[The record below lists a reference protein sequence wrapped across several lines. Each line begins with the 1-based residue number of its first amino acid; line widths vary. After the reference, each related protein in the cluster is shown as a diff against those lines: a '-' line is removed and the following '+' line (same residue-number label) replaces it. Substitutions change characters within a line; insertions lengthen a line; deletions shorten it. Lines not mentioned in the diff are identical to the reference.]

1 MRGIYLEEV
10 ERVARQ
16 TFAMWNREPASPSYG
31 SFDRPY
37 WGWKYKDFSD
47 ATLQYG
53 VRLAV
58 EYAVARQL
66 TDNLSPLLKGYADF
80 CVSIQLADGSFN
92 QCYPNERTPGVIYDI
107 LSTLV
112 YVRRSPF
119 LEDSDARDQLD
130 QVIERAVDFALRT
143 EEKHGE
149 VANHLAEYAYE
160 LLNYVEYSGND
171 KARIKAEQYI
181 DRFLGAFEPDEGWFL
196 EYNGP
201 DPGYQSRCLRY
212 LVKIADILGRDELWT
227 TVKSAAGFINEVLMP
242 DGSIHPMLGC
252 RSTALLYPSAFERLA
267 CKDAKWCGLA
277 ARIRRGWLY
286 RKVPLPS
293 EIDYGNAIRLADDAL
308 DAHYYLVS
316 ATGASADGA
325 PVLPTEDRDFPK
337 AGLHIRR
344 SPDRM
349 VFVGSRIGGVVI
361 VYSRMPDTDWK
372 LTYEDSG
379 YLIKS
384 PRSAWLTRMPGAG
397 TAVLVTKDSIHLKA
411 HFFRSLH
418 DEVTPF
424 RMIVLRTLNL
434 TFLRFQWVGDL
445 FRKLV
450 VKMLMSGTKPESV
463 SLFRRVDLHASTIEI
478 TDSFEGSGFLMSVR
492 CELFRCRRAIG
503 THMASSRYFQEM
515 ELEGLGLQWTNKLA
529 WPIPSG
535 EAIHSKVAAQADTQS
550 CC

>member
-1 MRGIYLEEV
+1 MRSIYLEEA

-16 TFAMWNREPASPSYG
+16 TFAMWNRDPVSTSCG
-31 SFDRPY
+31 SFDRQY

-58 EYAVARQL
+58 EYAAARQL

-80 CVSIQLADGSFN
+80 CASIQLADGSFN
-92 QCYPNERTPGVIYDI
+92 QCYPYERTPGVIYDI

-112 YVRRSPF
+112 YVRCSPF
-119 LEDSDARDQLD
+119 LEDTDARNQLD
-130 QVIERAVDFALRT
+130 QVIERAVGFALRT
-143 EEKHGE
+143 DEKHGE

-171 KARIKAEQYI
+171 KARSKAEQYI

-212 LVKIADILGRDELWT
+212 LVKIADILSRDELWT
-227 TVKSAAGFINEVLMP
+227 TVKSAAGFIDEVLMP

-267 CKDAKWCGLA
+267 CKDAAWRGLA
-277 ARIRRGWLY
+277 SRVRRGWHY

-308 DAHYYLVS
+308 DAHHHLVS
-316 ATGASADGA
+316 ATGVPDDGTHK
-325 PVLPTEDRDFPK
+325 LPSEDRDFPK

-349 VFVGSRIGGVVI
+349 VFVGSRVGGVVI
-361 VYSRMPDTDWK
+361 VYSRISDLDWK

-384 PRSAWLTRMPGAG
+384 STSAWLTRMPGAG
-397 TAVLVTKDSIHLKA
+397 TAVLVAKDCIQVKA

-424 RMIVLRTLNL
+424 RLIGLRALNL
-434 TFLRFQWVGDL
+434 TLLRFQWVGDL

-450 VKMLMSGTKPESV
+450 VNMLMSGTKSESV
-463 SLFRRVDLHASTIEI
+463 SLFRRVDLHAAAIEI
-478 TDSFEGSGFLMSVR
+478 TDSLEGSGVLMSAR

-503 THMASSRYFQEM
+503 THMASSRYFQET
-515 ELEGLGLQWTNKLA
+515 ELEGLGLRWTNKLA
-529 WPIPSG
+529 WPIPVG
-535 EAIHSKVAAQADTQS
+535 EAIHSKLAVQADKES